1 MNYTVIARRWRPKRF
16 EDVVGQPHIVTTI
29 KNSIKHNRV
38 AHAYLFTGPR
48 GVGKTSLA
56 RIIAK
61 AMNCIGGPKEEPC
74 GICENCT
81 AIDNGSFVDVIEI
94 DAASTRGIDDI
105 RELTETV
112 RYMPMKGTYK
122 LYILDEAHMLTPQAR
137 DAFLKTLEEPP
148 GNNIFILATTEPQ
161 KIPYTIMSRCQ
172 RFDFKRI
179 SEREIV
185 NQLKLICE
193 DEKIKYDESAFSH
206 IAVEADGSMR
216 DAESLLDQ
224 IIAYSGDFISE
235 KDVISVI
242 GIVEKEILYDL
253 IKSILDEN
261 LKAGLEIIEK
271 TLNDGYDTYQV
282 YEGLISFLRNMMILK
297 VYGSIPPFFYMGEE
311 EYRKIAELLKGI
323 EYYEIQNMLNYMLRS
338 EDMFKGIFQRISL
351 EILYINLYNIS
362 KLRDVEK
369 MIDSLS
375 KHEHT
380 EGSVHDK
387 YDKLVEEHNPPE
399 PQFKKDLKGFI
410 EYLKQKKPFM
420 SSILQS
426 LEIKIDGAN
435 IVVFIDK
442 NYNFIKE
449 DASLKDDIR
458 QYSKIFFGNEMGLIF
473 KGATEKKKDMLED
486 YVKEADS
493 LFKV

>member
-29 KNSIKHNRV
+29 KNSIKFNRI

-61 AMNCIGGPKEEPC
+61 AMNCVGGTREEPC
-74 GICENCT
+74 GVCENCRS
-81 AIDNGSFVDVIEI
+81 IDNGSFVDVIEI

-112 RYMPMKGTYK
+112 RYLPMKGAYK

-179 SEREIV
+179 SDKEIV
-185 NQLKLICE
+185 EQLKMICDHE
-193 DEKIKYDESAFSH
+193 NIKYDDNAFGH

-224 IIAYSGDFISE
+224 IIAYSGDSFSE

-242 GIVEKEILYDL
+242 GIVEKDVLYD
-253 IKSILDEN
+253 IVESILERN
-261 LKAGLEIIEK
+261 LKRGLDIIEK
-271 TLNDGYDTYQV
+271 TLNDGYDTYQI
-282 YEGLISFLRNMMILK
+282 YEGLVSFFRKMMIIK
-297 VYGSIPPFFYMGEE
+297 VYENIPPFFYMGED
-311 EYRKIAELLKGI
+311 EYKKIVGLMKDI

-338 EDMFKGIFQRISL
+338 ENMFKGVFQRVSL
-351 EILYINLYNIS
+351 EVLYINLYNIS
-362 KLRDVEK
+362 KLRYLDNV
-369 MIDSLS
+369 IDGLTKREHRDAYVS
-375 KHEHT
+375 KKQDEC
-380 EGSVHDK
+380 
-387 YDKLVEEHNPPE
+387 VEERHTPE
-399 PQFKKDLKGFI
+399 PQFNKDIKGFI
-410 EYLKQKKPFM
+410 EYLKQKKPFI
-420 SSILQS
+420 SSIFQS
-426 LEIKIDGAN
+426 LEIKIDGN
-435 IVVFIDK
+435 NMIVFIDR
-442 NYNFIKE
+442 NYKFIKE
-449 DASLKDDIR
+449 DSSLKDDIKE
-458 QYSKIFFGNEMGLIF
+458 YSKMFFGCEMNLIL
-473 KGATEKKKDMLED
+473 KDVWEKKSDLLDD
-486 YVKEADS
+486 YVKEAES